1 MRPLVVLFATV
12 LVVAGCSTVDSNGIS
27 TTAMTADLLVKVP
40 EDANAV
46 DVTAAFRVGTLTYVE
61 LDSKEK
67 VTASA
72 DGQQET
78 LGRSKFAGTISY
90 TGQLK
95 VAAPRT
101 EITISLQR
109 DDANS
114 SAPSSTVA
122 LPEPVH
128 LSAPVGGTKLSRRQT
143 IQVTFASGPAQTLT
157 WTGPCIQTGSLEI
170 EPGRSSTTIAAGL
183 IRAATPASPSP
194 RPVSSTCQIELT
206 LTRHTTGKL
215 DGAFKDGSIT
225 AVAQSIHQVVS
236 AP

>member
-1 MRPLVVLFATV
+1 MRPLVLLFATALV
-12 LVVAGCSTVDSNGIS
+12 LAGCSTVDSNGIS
-27 TTAMTADLLVKVP
+27 TTAMTADFLVKLP
-40 EDANAV
+40 ENASAV
-46 DVTAAFRVGTLTYVE
+46 DVNASFRVGTLTYVE
-61 LDSKEK
+61 LDGKEK

-72 DGQQET
+72 NGQQET
-78 LGRSKFAGTISY
+78 LGRSKFAGAISY

-101 EITISLQR
+101 EVTVELTR
-109 DDANS
+109 DDGNA
-114 SAPSSTVA
+114 SAPDSTVA

-128 LSAPVGGTKLSRRQT
+128 LSAPFGGAKLSRRQT

-157 WTGPCIQTGSLEI
+157 WTGPCIQPGSLEI

-183 IRAATPASPSP
+183 IRAATTASPSP
-194 RPVSSTCQIELT
+194 RSGSGTCQVALT
-206 LTRHTTGKL
+206 LTRRTTGKL
-215 DGAFKDGSIT
+215 DGAFKDGSIA

>member
-1 MRPLVVLFATV
+1 MRALALLFATV
-12 LVVAGCSTVDSNGIS
+12 LVLVGCSTVDSNGIR
-27 TTAMTADLLVKVP
+27 TTGMTADLLVKLP
-40 EDANAV
+40 ENADSV
-46 DVTAAFRVGTLTYVE
+46 DVTASFRVGTLTYVE

-78 LGRSKFAGTISY
+78 LHRGKFAGATSY

-101 EITISLQR
+101 EITIDLER
-109 DDANS
+109 DDKNV
-114 SAPSSTVA
+114 SAPRSTVV

-128 LSAPVGGTKLSRRQT
+128 LSAPFSGAKLSRRT
-143 IQVTFASGPAQTLT
+143 AVQVTLASGPAQTLS
-157 WTGPCIQTGSLEI
+157 WSGPCIETGSLEI
-170 EPGRSSTTIAAGL
+170 EPGRSSITIAAGM
-183 IRAATPASPSP
+183 IRAATPASPAAGA
-194 RPVSSTCQIELT
+194 SSTCEVQLL

-215 DGAFKDGSIT
+215 DGAFKDGTIV